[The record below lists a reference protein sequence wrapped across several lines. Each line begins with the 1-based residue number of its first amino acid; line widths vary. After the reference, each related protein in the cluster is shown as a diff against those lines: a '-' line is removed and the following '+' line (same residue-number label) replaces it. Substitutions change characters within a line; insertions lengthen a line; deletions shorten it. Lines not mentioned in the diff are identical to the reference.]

1 MKGYTRKHVFDI
13 YWFCPGL
20 VSAAPG
26 FGFDRKTD
34 WNEQLMIEST
44 GWSVQLFDR
53 MAFTRQ
59 ASERNTI
66 IHALLWAGSTSACY
80 CPTVFLES
88 VFFCNSMSDM

>member
-1 MKGYTRKHVFDI
+1 M
-13 YWFCPGL
+13 
-20 VSAAPG
+20 VSSG
-26 FGFDRKTD
+26 SRVGFDRKTD
-34 WNEQLMIEST
+34 WNEPLMIEST

-80 CPTVFLES
+80 SPTVFFGKCLPLQQHL
-88 VFFCNSMSDM
+88 